1 VNDTC
6 RVGSYGRLMVE
17 HVERRAIGWNADV
30 ASSLNAA
37 LGRLRRLLD
46 YAMFV
51 LLVGAVILASVFL
64 TSETKV
70 VALKLFVV
78 AYFSLLPAILYL
90 QFTSRRTPTVWKE
103 YVNTLFRLHVDD
115 YASLPEPPELSRY
128 LVPWR
133 AAHGRRLDALPEG
146 RRDGVDER
154 NIYVRRFEELYG
166 PLPSRMENR
175 NAVRLVRAQRLQ
187 VAFATLLIAL
197 GWVFVVQ
204 PETLAGV
211 GLDVSPSH
219 FPEIPEQSIAFGFL
233 GAYFF
238 VLQMLVRRFFGNDLK
253 ATAYVSATMRIIVA
267 VLLVWVIDPVLP
279 DTLTQAQRSAIA
291 FVIGVFP
298 TVGWQALQ
306 ALVGVLLRRIVP
318 SLSSEDPL
326 SDLDGMNV
334 WYEARLVEEGVE
346 DIQNLATADLG
357 TVLLRTRIPGERLV
371 DWVDQ
376 ALLRLQVG
384 RASDLEELQRF
395 GVRTATDLLGAVGDD
410 DEQSGS
416 HPRVEGMELILNVE
430 GNAKNGQPSVMEAI
444 ALGLRRNRNV
454 QQIRAWR
461 SFVPSS

>member
-1 VNDTC
+1 
-6 RVGSYGRLMVE
+6 MVE
-17 HVERRAIGWNADV
+17 HAERRAIGWNADV
-30 ASSLNAA
+30 GGSVNAA
-37 LGRLRRLLD
+37 LARLRRVID

-51 LLVGAVILASVFL
+51 LLVGAVILAAVFL
-64 TSETKV
+64 DSETKV
-70 VALKLFVV
+70 EALKLFAV

-90 QFTSRRTPTVWKE
+90 QFTSRRTPTVWRE

-128 LVPWR
+128 IVAWR
-133 AAHGRRLDALPEG
+133 SAHERRLDALPEE

-166 PLPSRMENR
+166 PLPSRMDNT

-197 GWVFVVQ
+197 GWVFVVR

-211 GLDVSPSH
+211 GLDFSPNASD

-279 DTLTQAQRSAIA
+279 DTLSQAQRSAIA

-306 ALVGVLLRRIVP
+306 ALVGVLLRRMVP

-357 TVLLRTRIPGERLV
+357 NVLLRTRIPGERLI

-410 DEQSGS
+410 DGRRGA
-416 HPRVEGMELILNVE
+416 HPPVEGIEVLLNADA
-430 GNAKNGQPSVMEAI
+430 NSKDGQPSVMEAI
-444 ALGLRRNRNV
+444 ALGLRRKRNV
-454 QQIRAWR
+454 QQIEAWR
-461 SFVPSS
+461 SFVPSP